1 MIFNDNSIIKKAS
14 EIWIS
19 LKNSGELIDD
29 RNLLIASVAIDKNL
43 KLLTRNIKHYKKLER
58 FSLKFY

>member
-1 MIFNDNSIIKKAS
+1 VIFNDNSIIKKAS

-19 LKNSGELIDD
+19 LKKSGELIDD

-58 FSLKFY
+58 FGLKFY